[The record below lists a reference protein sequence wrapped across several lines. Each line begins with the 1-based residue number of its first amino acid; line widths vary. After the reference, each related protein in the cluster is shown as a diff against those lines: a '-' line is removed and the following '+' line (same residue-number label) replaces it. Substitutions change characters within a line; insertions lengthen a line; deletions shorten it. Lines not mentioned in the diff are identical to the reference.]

1 MTCCQNTWLKSIRL
15 RSYFVKDILF
25 KANCLTLKFTKV
37 NFRASMP
44 IKSYSEGYRE
54 IIVVAHCLLTL
65 FVKRFLMG
73 VFNIN
78 YVAGI

>member
-1 MTCCQNTWLKSIRL
+1 
-15 RSYFVKDILF
+15 
-25 KANCLTLKFTKV
+25 
-37 NFRASMP
+37 MP